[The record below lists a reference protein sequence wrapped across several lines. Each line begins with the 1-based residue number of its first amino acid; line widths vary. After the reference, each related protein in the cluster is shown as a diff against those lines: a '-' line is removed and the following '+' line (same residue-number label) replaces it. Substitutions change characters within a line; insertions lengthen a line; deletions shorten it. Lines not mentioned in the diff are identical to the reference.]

1 MKVFDDLFPLSFSG
15 GGGAVGVRAVL
26 RVPDPPVQGH
36 TQPAREVKSAVMLQ
50 DAEDLNKI

>member
-1 MKVFDDLFPLSFSG
+1 MVLGFFLSLSFSG

-36 TQPAREVKSAVMLQ
+36 TQPAGEVNAP
-50 DAEDLNKI
+50 